1 MKVLLVGS
9 GGREHA
15 MAMAIA
21 QSVEEPTLYAAMKYK
36 NPGIA
41 QLCKDYLLVNETDL
55 EKVADY
61 ARRADLVVI
70 GPEAPLAKGIVDV
83 LDERGVRA
91 FGPTRNAALI
101 ESDKGWARSFMSEKG
116 IRGCPKYALFDDLSD
131 ADRFIRDN
139 IDEEELVI
147 KPAGLT
153 GGKGVVVIND
163 YSEGKEYLKKL
174 RGPVV
179 IEECL
184 SGEEFTIQAF
194 VDGNVLAPAPAVQ
207 DHKRAFEGDLG
218 PNTGGMGSYTDKSYV
233 LPFMNEEDYHAA
245 VAIMQDTVN
254 ALKREGIT
262 FKGIL
267 YGQFMLTRTGPMVV
281 EFNCRFGDPE
291 AMNILPLL
299 RSDFIELAESA
310 VDGTLKQT
318 DYDLRA
324 TVCKY
329 VVPAGYPTN
338 PKPTEITID
347 KDHIDATLFYASV
360 DDRNGTITTTTSRAL
375 AVLGVAE
382 TIENAEQQA
391 EQALQF
397 IKGDVFARHD
407 IGKKELVQSR
417 IEHMKRIKNA

>member
-1 MKVLLVGS
+1 
-9 GGREHA
+9 
-15 MAMAIA
+15 
-21 QSVEEPTLYAAMKYK
+21 
-36 NPGIA
+36 
-41 QLCKDYLLVNETDL
+41 
-55 EKVADY
+55 
-61 ARRADLVVI
+61 
-70 GPEAPLAKGIVDV
+70 
-83 LDERGVRA
+83 
-91 FGPTRNAALI
+91 
-101 ESDKGWARSFMSEKG
+101 
-116 IRGCPKYALFDDLSD
+116 
-131 ADRFIRDN
+131 
-139 IDEEELVI
+139 
-147 KPAGLT
+147 
-153 GGKGVVVIND
+153 
-163 YSEGKEYLKKL
+163 
-174 RGPVV
+174 
-179 IEECL
+179 
-184 SGEEFTIQAF
+184 
-194 VDGNVLAPAPAVQ
+194 
-207 DHKRAFEGDLG
+207 
-218 PNTGGMGSYTDKSYV
+218 MGSYTDKSYV

-417 IEHMKRIKNA
+417 IEHMKRIKDA